1 MLEIFIPQMYQ
12 KNIFSINYPL
22 LKEKGINILIF
33 DLDNT
38 LSFIDEK
45 TPSNE
50 IRIFI
55 NDLSKDFTIVIAS
68 NNTYNRVKTF
78 CDNLNCDFIASSLKP
93 LKKVA
98 KIIKKRY
105 SCSLDKVAIIGDQ
118 LVTDVFLGN
127 RTGMLTILVD
137 PKGMKDLKIT
147 SFNRFIE
154 NRIKKGINFQE
165 GVYYEKK

>member
-1 MLEIFIPQMYQ
+1 MLKKFVPQMYQ
-12 KNIFSINYPL
+12 KDIFSINYSL
-22 LKEKGINILIF
+22 LKEKGIDILIF

-45 TPSNE
+45 IPSNE
-50 IRIFI
+50 VKKII
-55 NDLSKDFTIVIAS
+55 NDLSKKFTIVIAS
-68 NNTYNRVKTF
+68 NNTYNRVKSF
-78 CDNLNCDFIASSLKP
+78 CDKLNCDFIASSLKP

-105 SCSLDKVAIIGDQ
+105 SASMNKVAIIGDQ
-118 LVTDVFLGN
+118 LVTDIFLGN

-137 PKGMKDLKIT
+137 PKGIKDLKIT
-147 SFNRFIE
+147 SLNRFIE
-154 NRIKKGINFQE
+154 NRIKKGINFQK